1 MGNKPVTMI
10 IEETKNT
17 IVNAVNNSQL
27 PAFIL
32 ETIIKDI
39 YIEINQMAIQQAN
52 LEKQKYEEEL
62 KHDEELKHADSHTV
76 EK

>member
-1 MGNKPVTMI
+1 MNNKPITMI
-10 IEETKNT
+10 IDETKST
-17 IVNAVNNSQL
+17 IVNTINNSKL

-39 YIEINQMAIQQAN
+39 YMEVNQLAIQQAN

-62 KHDEELKHADSHTV
+62 KHTDSHSV

>member
-10 IEETKNT
+10 IDETKNT

-62 KHDEELKHADSHTV
+62 KHADSHTV